1 MSRRCNGGARKI
13 ARHLW
18 FQPVR
23 QSGFPDNVTPVRF
36 ALNLLHLLNQV
47 LVITIHITGL
57 MRHTAFTLWVCG
69 SRRDCRQC
77 SGPLLA
83 QCRRH
88 RCCWVRRRC
97 AKRGRRRRW
106 RVSSR

>member
-1 MSRRCNGGARKI
+1 MRWSR
-13 ARHLW
+13 
-18 FQPVR
+18 
-23 QSGFPDNVTPVRF
+23 FPDDVTPARF
-36 ALNLLHLLNQV
+36 VLNLLHLLNWV
-47 LVITIHITGL
+47 SVVTIHITRP
-57 MRHTAFTLWVCG
+57 MRHTAFMLWACG

-77 SGPLLA
+77 SRPLLA